1 MSPETDSFLN
11 ALRGWMRLFMR
22 RSMHEFTMWM
32 KRTGLSMSQIGAL
45 MRLHHHGACPISCIG
60 DDLAITPAAASQMVD
75 RLVGLGLLRRDED
88 PQDRRVKI
96 VALTPQGRALIRE
109 GIETRTQWLENLEAA
124 IPESRRS
131 AIAEALR
138 DLTQAAQHLED
149 GAKTYIEKHS

>member
-45 MRLHHHGACPISCIG
+45 MRLHHHGACPISSIG
-60 DDLAITPAAASQMVD
+60 DDLAITPAAASQIVD
-75 RLVGLGLLRRDED
+75 RLVGLGLLRRDVD

-149 GAKTYIEKHS
+149 GAKTDIEKHG